1 MDGTNEKYRVC
12 LNRNTRAAL
21 RRFLQPL
28 NFLALLKARR
38 PLRPAEGLV
47 PVRAA
52 PRKQHGGRS

>member
-1 MDGTNEKYRVC
+1 MDGTNEKYPVC

-28 NFLALLKARR
+28 SFLALLKARR
-38 PLRPAEGLV
+38 PLRPAPVLV

-52 PRKQHGGRS
+52 PRKQDRGRS